1 MIKQFGFLWYN
12 GCKSFNWGG
21 LYVVKPL
28 VYITR
33 TIPKDLVQLYE
44 SSFRVK
50 MWESEDT
57 PVPRD
62 VLLKEVEDADGLFCM
77 LSDQIDAEVIEQGKQ
92 LKVIANLAVGYN
104 NIDVDMATKHDIIVT
119 NTPDVLTETTADLTF
134 ALLMATARRI
144 VEASDYIREDKW
156 QDWSPFLL
164 AGADIHHQTI
174 GIVGM
179 GRIGEAVARRAR
191 GFGMEVLYHNRSR
204 KEETEKELQAAYVSF
219 DELLE
224 RSDFIVPLAPLTDET
239 NLMFDEA
246 AFEKMKSSAIF
257 INASRGQTV
266 VEDALYNALTTGKIA
281 AAGLDVFTVEPIRA
295 DHRFV
300 QLDNVVCLPHIG
312 SSSVQTRT
320 DMIHLCFGNIA
331 AQFAGKRPKTPVN

>member
-1 MIKQFGFLWYN
+1 MT
-12 GCKSFNWGG
+12 
-21 LYVVKPL
+21 KPL

-33 TIPKDLVQLYE
+33 TISEQLLSTYE
-44 SSFRVK
+44 ETFRVK

-62 VLLKEVEDADGLFCM
+62 VLLKEVAEADGLFCV
-77 LSDQIDAEVIEQGKQ
+77 LSDTIDAEVIEQGKQ
-92 LKVIANLAVGYN
+92 LKVISNLAVGYN
-104 NIDVDMATKHDIIVT
+104 NIDVETATNNGIVVT

-134 ALLMATARRI
+134 GLLMATARRI
-144 VEASDYIREDKW
+144 VEASDYVREDKW
-156 QDWSPFLL
+156 EDWSPFLL

-204 KEETEKELQAAYVSF
+204 KESTEQELQAQYVSF

-239 NLMFDEA
+239 NLLFNEEAFD
-246 AFEKMKSSAIF
+246 KMKDSSMF
-257 INASRGQTV
+257 INTSRGQV
-266 VEDALYNALTTGKIA
+266 VDEDALYNALTTGKIA
-281 AAGLDVFTVEPIRA
+281 AAGLDVFTVEPIRS
-295 DHRFV
+295 DNRFV
-300 QLDNVVCLPHIG
+300 ALDNTVCLPHIG
-312 SSSVQTRT
+312 SSSVKTRT
-320 DMIHLCFGNIA
+320 EMVHLCCENISA
-331 AQFAGKRPKTPVN
+331 VFAGQTPKTPVN

>member
-1 MIKQFGFLWYN
+1 MT
-12 GCKSFNWGG
+12 
-21 LYVVKPL
+21 KPL

-33 TIPKDLVQLYE
+33 KIPEHLLTKYE
-44 SSFRVK
+44 EHFHVK

-62 VLLKEVEDADGLFCM
+62 IFLQEVAEADGLLCM
-77 LSDQIDAEVIEQGKQ
+77 LSDSIDEELMEQGKHV
-92 LKVIANLAVGYN
+92 KVISNLAVGYN
-104 NIDVDMATKHDIIVT
+104 NIDVESASKKSIVVT

-144 VEASDYIREDKW
+144 VEASDYVKEDEW

-204 KEETEKELQAAYVSF
+204 KESAEKELQAQYVSF

-224 RSDFIVPLAPLTDET
+224 RSDFIVPLAPLTEET
-239 NLMFDEA
+239 NEMFDHEA
-246 AFEKMKSSAIF
+246 FDKMKETAMF
-257 INASRGQTV
+257 INASRGQV
-266 VEDALYNALTTGKIA
+266 VNEDALYEALTTGKIA
-281 AAGLDVFTVEPIRA
+281 AAGLDVFTVEPIRS
-295 DHRFV
+295 DNRFV
-300 QLDNVVCLPHIG
+300 QLNNTVCLPHIG
-312 SSSVQTRT
+312 SSSVKTRT
-320 DMIHLCFGNIA
+320 AMVHLCCENIA
-331 AQFAGKRPKTPVN
+331 KVLNGKQAKTPVN